1 MLFWWSGIGLDEEG
15 HSKVKEKAGFYC
27 ENGSGILGSR
37 QRRTRRIAR
46 HVHGKGEGMRVYEK
60 TLRGCE
66 VEILPMDQHGNLTIK
81 IKPLLLGKGEPL
93 ELKVSPESAL
103 DMIGPL
109 AVAAKDAMTGTSLPS
124 VRNISRGAWG
134 TRLTG

>member
-1 MLFWWSGIGLDEEG
+1 
-15 HSKVKEKAGFYC
+15 
-27 ENGSGILGSR
+27 
-37 QRRTRRIAR
+37 
-46 HVHGKGEGMRVYEK
+46 MRVYEK

-93 ELKVSPESAL
+93 ELKVSPESAI

-109 AVAAKDAMTGTSLPS
+109 AVAAKDAMQEQASIGEKY
-124 VRNISRGAWG
+124 IDAEHGA
-134 TRLTG
+134 RD